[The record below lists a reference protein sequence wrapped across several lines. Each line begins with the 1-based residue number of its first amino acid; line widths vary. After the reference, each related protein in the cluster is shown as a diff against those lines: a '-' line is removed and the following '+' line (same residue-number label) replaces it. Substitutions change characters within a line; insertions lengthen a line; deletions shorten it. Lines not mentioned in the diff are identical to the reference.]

1 MFELYFL
8 FIYLPRRIRR
18 IAKEKGKSAF
28 LWWLG
33 AAGIWIGVETVI
45 GLFVGIIHVVG
56 VELWGWSA
64 DEYKVG
70 FVGFGYFFALICG
83 ALAGSFV
90 VSRLHKT
97 LAIEAKINFEG
108 QERNP
113 ASDVPK

>member
-18 IAKEKGKSAF
+18 IAREKGESPFTWWF
-28 LWWLG
+28 LTIGVWLG
-33 AAGIWIGVETVI
+33 VESVI
-45 GLFVGIIHVVG
+45 GLVVGIIHVVG

-64 DEYKVG
+64 DEYNVG

-90 VSRLHKT
+90 VSKLHKT
-97 LAIEAKINFEG
+97 PAKGE
-108 QERNP
+108 
-113 ASDVPK
+113 VVK

>member
-1 MFELYFL
+1 L
-8 FIYLPRRIRR
+8 
-18 IAKEKGKSAF
+18 
-28 LWWLG
+28 
-33 AAGIWIGVETVI
+33 T
-45 GLFVGIIHVVG
+45 VG

-64 DEYKVG
+64 DEYKVV

-97 LAIEAKINFEG
+97 PAIEAKINFEG

>member
-18 IAKEKGKSAF
+18 IANDKGESAF
-28 LWWLG
+28 LWWLLTVG
-33 AAGIWIGVETVI
+33 VWLGVETVI
-45 GLFVGIIHVVG
+45 VLFVVVIHVVG

-70 FVGFGYFFALICG
+70 FVGFGYFLALICG

-90 VSRLHKT
+90 FSKLHK
-97 LAIEAKINFEG
+97 APAKEKWKDDRIESE
-108 QERNP
+108 
-113 ASDVPK
+113 

>member
-33 AAGIWIGVETVI
+33 AAGVWIGVETVI
-45 GLFVGIIHVVG
+45 GLVVGIIHVVG

-83 ALAGSFV
+83 ALSGSLV
-90 VSRLHKT
+90 VSKLQKAPAKENWKDDR
-97 LAIEAKINFEG
+97 IESE
-108 QERNP
+108 
-113 ASDVPK
+113 

>member
-18 IAKEKGKSAF
+18 IAKEKGESAF
-28 LWWLG
+28 FWWLITVC
-33 AAGIWIGVETVI
+33 AWLGVEAVI
-45 GLFVGIIHVVG
+45 VFVVVIIHVVG

-70 FVGFGYFFALICG
+70 FVGFGYFLALICG

-90 VSRLHKT
+90 VSTALFIVVFRTEIK
-97 LAIEAKINFEG
+97 
-108 QERNP
+108 
-113 ASDVPK
+113 